1 MVLGF
6 LSHGHSLGGGV
17 VTSSSVSSGGVSGGV
32 RWRWVSSTMVL
43 RWVSISV
50 WVGGSVSLGDVL
62 ASNVGWSSSHSR

>member
-32 RWRWVSSTMVL
+32 RWVSSTMVD